1 MKKIFRSYSIDMRV
15 QNVVQNWDSGQEMFE
30 AIILNRDSHDIWS

>member
-1 MKKIFRSYSIDMRV
+1 MRV
-15 QNVVQNWDSGQEMFE
+15 QNVVQNWYSGHEMVE